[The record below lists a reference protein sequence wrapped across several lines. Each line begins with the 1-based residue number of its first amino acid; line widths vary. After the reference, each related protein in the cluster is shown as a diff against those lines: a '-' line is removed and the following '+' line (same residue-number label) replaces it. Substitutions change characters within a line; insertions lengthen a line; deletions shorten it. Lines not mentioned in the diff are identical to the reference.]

1 MKKLYPCK
9 YVHPRSGRPSIRG
22 SYEPGYCHVHR
33 NSPVWYSCPDCGKL
47 TCSKYGR
54 CDKDAMK
61 YRKREQ
67 YHKKKASQIGALV
80 EEYKNGIKNSSRDE
94 RIFWNRPLL

>member
-1 MKKLYPCK
+1 
-9 YVHPRSGRPSIRG
+9 
-22 SYEPGYCHVHR
+22 
-33 NSPVWYSCPDCGKL
+33 
-47 TCSKYGR
+47 
-54 CDKDAMK
+54 MK

-67 YHKKKASQIGALV
+67 YHKKKASQIGASV